1 MEILLSVIK
10 YLLQILSERD
20 EKIKYLEEEHVKLIT
35 KKGFFENGK

>member
-20 EKIKYLEEEHVKLIT
+20 EKIKDLEEENIRLIT
-35 KKGFFENGK
+35 KKGL